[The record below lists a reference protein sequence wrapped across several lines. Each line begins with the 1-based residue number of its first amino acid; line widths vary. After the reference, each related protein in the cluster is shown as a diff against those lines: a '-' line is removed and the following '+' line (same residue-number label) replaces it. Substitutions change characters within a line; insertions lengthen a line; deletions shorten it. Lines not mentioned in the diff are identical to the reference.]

1 MNKYVRY
8 LMVLVALGTFILLSG
23 CDNRPLD
30 QREYSKTTMSNIPE
44 LADCVYIKIDDV
56 RIIRC
61 PLSSTTTSYTV
72 PQGKTRKTV
81 TTTVI
86 SGKAE

>member
-1 MNKYVRY
+1 MKTL
-8 LMVLVALGTFILLSG
+8 LMLGLASAVLVG

-30 QREYSKTTMSNIPE
+30 QREYSKTSMQNIPE

-56 RIIRC
+56 RIFRC
-61 PLSSTTTSYTV
+61 PHSDTTTSYQV
-72 PQGKTRKTV
+72 PQGKSKKTV

-86 SGKAE
+86 SNDK